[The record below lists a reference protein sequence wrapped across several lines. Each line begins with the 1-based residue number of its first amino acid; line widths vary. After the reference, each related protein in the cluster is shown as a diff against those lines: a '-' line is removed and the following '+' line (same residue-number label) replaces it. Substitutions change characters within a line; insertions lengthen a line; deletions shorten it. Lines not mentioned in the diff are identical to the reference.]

1 MQQTRNEIVWMWI
14 NAFCMPYIHILAGV
28 DSMFL
33 KNEFQESRD
42 NIIHFDVQ
50 RQTKSQSKKHKKES
64 VEMIKR
70 ISFPE
75 SQENVSADILIW

>member
-1 MQQTRNEIVWMWI
+1 M
-14 NAFCMPYIHILAGV
+14 
-28 DSMFL
+28 

-42 NIIHFDVQ
+42 SIIHFDVE

-75 SQENVSADILIW
+75 SQENVSADMITAFVEKLQTNNTKIHLL